1 MVSFSVRST
10 QAFGKLA
17 ADHSLH
23 QGHASSQLSYTA
35 CAEAMES

>member
-1 MVSFSVRST
+1 MVSFSVGLT
-10 QAFGKLA
+10 QAFGQLE

-23 QGHASSQLSYTA
+23 QGNVSSKLSYTA